1 MLEDC
6 PTMETQLKT
15 HFKAAPFM
23 LKHYWNMQYARD
35 KQKRLNQKY
44 HMDEKSTTAQFIN
57 AYASNKPEPIKKTL
71 KQNLTDTIAKL
82 KSHISVLQLLQATV
96 IEWLFPNTWVLL
108 HLLMLFHHSES
119 INSRSLS
126 KTKFTMT

>member
-1 MLEDC
+1 MLEDY

-15 HFKAAPFM
+15 HFKAAPFT

-82 KSHISVLQLLQATV
+82 KSHICSSATTGHCYWMTISQYLSSTTLTDV
-96 IEWLFPNTWVLL
+96 TPPFW
-108 HLLMLFHHSES
+108 
-119 INSRSLS
+119 IN
-126 KTKFTMT
+126 K